1 MKLIFNFLVILTIL
15 IPSVITAK
23 DSYFA
28 PKFGKPPAKNAKKR
42 INVTISTDK
51 GRLLIVPQTPQKATG
66 KAIPFDW
73 FWGVIPAK
81 DRNGILHSDFDK
93 AIASIKSNDIGA
105 SVTPSVSALNGMIGK
120 WNAPL
125 LRAGAQHGV
134 SPALLASVMWVE
146 SRGQQKAISHAGAQ
160 GLMQLIPATAERFG
174 VTDAFDPAANIAGSA
189 AYLRWLLDEF
199 KGDPILALASYNAG
213 ENAIKSAGGVPNYA
227 ETRAYVP
234 KVLAAYCVAR
244 LLCKTPPVLVTDG
257 CIFQLPASN

>member
-1 MKLIFNFLVILTIL
+1 
-15 IPSVITAK
+15 
-23 DSYFA
+23 
-28 PKFGKPPAKNAKKR
+28 
-42 INVTISTDK
+42 
-51 GRLLIVPQTPQKATG
+51 
-66 KAIPFDW
+66 
-73 FWGVIPAK
+73 
-81 DRNGILHSDFDK
+81 
-93 AIASIKSNDIGA
+93 
-105 SVTPSVSALNGMIGK
+105 MIGK

-234 KVLAAYCVAR
+234 KVLAAYSVAR